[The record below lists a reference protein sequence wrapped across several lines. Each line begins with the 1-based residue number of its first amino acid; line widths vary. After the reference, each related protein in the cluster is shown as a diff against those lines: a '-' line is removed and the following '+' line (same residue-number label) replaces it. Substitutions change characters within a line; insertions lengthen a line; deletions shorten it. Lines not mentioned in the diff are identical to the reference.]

1 MKRIRYLALALV
13 LMASV
18 GLLGIAQIGVQ
29 VSASASQACGPYY
42 SHDLEVTWKIS
53 GVTSGVSVAITIG
66 LPDGT
71 SQQSSSDKS
80 EGTISLPLEAP
91 GGGSVSVNLQ
101 ARSGGAT
108 ASATASASLTPCSG
122 PPRPTGPNLP
132 ELGGHKRDVENSLQK
147 LLDNIFE
154 SRRPTSPSQ
163 APRDGVSRD
172 TVNQGRSNTCLY
184 PVPTPSGTRAGQDP
198 RALGQRVAPKLG
210 SATVPPKGRPVVKGT
225 KEPVKDKPMG
235 VVGVSAAPPPSAKAK
250 PVTKGVATR
259 PPAAGAYAMRAK
271 KVQARTQGASDQV
284 AQPEY
289 SIEFI
294 DETGKVVAEV
304 PITNIS
310 EIPEVIADDEID
322 LTVDP
327 VLEMGPNGE
336 VEEVFYTCIGKKF
349 LVRKPDGTVAVECRG
364 IEVVW

>member
-1 MKRIRYLALALV
+1 MKRIRYLVLALV
-13 LMASV
+13 LVTSI
-18 GLLGIAQIGVQ
+18 GLFGMAQIGVQ
-29 VSASASQACGPYY
+29 VSASASQVCGPYY
-42 SHDLEVTWKIS
+42 SHDLQVTWKIS

-91 GGGSVSVNLQ
+91 GGGSVSVNFQ

-108 ASATASASLTPCSG
+108 ASATASASLTPCAG
-122 PPRPTGPNLP
+122 PPRPMGPNLP
-132 ELGGHKRDVENSLQK
+132 ELSGHKRDVENSLQK

-154 SRRPTSPSQ
+154 SRRPALPNQ

-172 TVNQGRSNTCLY
+172 TVNQGRSNTCLL
-184 PVPTPSGTRAGQDP
+184 PVPTPKPGARAE
-198 RALGQRVAPKLG
+198 RAERVHPKLA
-210 SATVPPKGRPVVKGT
+210 SAAAPPKGRPVAKGT
-225 KEPVKDKPMG
+225 REPVKDKPLG
-235 VVGVSAAPPPSAKAK
+235 VVAMNPAPPPRDKAQ
-250 PVTKGVATR
+250 PVRQGVATR
-259 PPAAGAYAMRAK
+259 PPAAGAYAVRSK
-271 KVQARTQGASDQV
+271 KVQARTQGVSDQV
-284 AQPEY
+284 AQPQY
-289 SIEFI
+289 SIEFV

-310 EIPEVIADDEID
+310 EIPEVIADDEMD

-327 VLEMGPNGE
+327 ILEMGPNGE
-336 VEEVFYTCIGKKF
+336 IEEVFYTCIGKKF
-349 LVRKPDGTVAVECRG
+349 LVRKSDGTVAVECRG